1 MKNNATK
8 IGDLVCLNKKG
19 VDFFEYKMYHRILA
33 SYGIV
38 VQQNKVNAKVW
49 WMTVSPTALWVA
61 KKYLKKMNKR

>member
-19 VDFFEYKMYHRILA
+19 VDFFEYKMYYRVLT

-38 VQQNKVNAKVW
+38 VRQNKVNAKVW
-49 WMTVSPTALWVA
+49 WTAVSPRAMWVA
-61 KKYLKKMNKR
+61 KKYLKKVNKS